1 MFALKVTFTDAVL
14 QALFVHNE
22 PVSLGPNKNLD
33 MCMTCALL
41 SGKTNLRLSIINLN
55 SNLAAA
61 LWLTKS
67 VLWLTNIQ
75 VCILTL
81 VWISVPRY
89 CCPLHQF

>member
-41 SGKTNLRLSIINLN
+41 SGK
-55 SNLAAA
+55 
-61 LWLTKS
+61 LT
-67 VLWLTNIQ
+67 
-75 VCILTL
+75 
-81 VWISVPRY
+81 
-89 CCPLHQF
+89 